1 MRHLSISATHG
12 VYAGALQFILALA
25 TYLVN
30 INLFVEWW
38 YGLIG
43 LGLSV
48 FFMFSGTVAAR
59 KAGDGFMSF
68 GQTWLHAMVVAV
80 ASSVVSVALT
90 LVLYH
95 VIAPELPEVLTKL
108 NIDKSREFMEGMGM
122 SGAMLDAAMKDA
134 QASIEGAFTPGGM
147 AVGALW
153 GLTMWALVGLIVAAI
168 NKRNRPSEFA

>member
-1 MRHLSISATHG
+1 
-12 VYAGALQFILALA
+12 
-25 TYLVN
+25 
-30 INLFVEWW
+30 
-38 YGLIG
+38 
-43 LGLSV
+43 
-48 FFMFSGTVAAR
+48 
-59 KAGDGFMSF
+59 MSF

-95 VIAPELPEVLTKL
+95 VIAPELPEMLTKL

-122 SGAMLDAAMKDA
+122 SGAMVDAAMKDA